1 MNLEVGGD
9 FLSLQTQTR
18 GGGGA
23 YMTSYLSDVVR
34 FTTFLTLHPKP
45 IDILA
50 ALTRDFLHSYGVLSV
65 QLFSLLNNNLLELR
79 AEVGNPVKFTAAR
92 LSQPKLEELEALM
105 STENICRDVALSGC
119 LSDPKST
126 LTVTPFSTGTSL
138 NGFFIVEWPEN
149 QEINKEAKE
158 VVSLYS
164 ALSSL
169 YFTHSKFFALP
180 QDSFDQS
187 VAADTNVS
195 PRQIQIL
202 QGMVDGKTNHELATD
217 LGFSVSTIRHE
228 TMAIFRALGVS
239 DRKEAAIAA
248 QKMELIK

>member
-1 MNLEVGGD
+1 MV
-9 FLSLQTQTR
+9 
-18 GGGGA
+18 
-23 YMTSYLSDVVR
+23 SYLSDVVR

-45 IDILA
+45 IDVLA

-79 AEVGNPVKFTAAR
+79 AEVGTPNKFTAAQ
-92 LSQPKLEELEALM
+92 LSQRRLEELENLIA
-105 STENICRDVALSGC
+105 TENLCRDIALSGC
-119 LSDPKST
+119 ICDPKST
-126 LTVTPFSTGTSL
+126 LTVTPFTIGTSL
-138 NGFFIVEWPEN
+138 NGFFLVEWPEN
-149 QEINKEAKE
+149 KQITLEAKE
-158 VVSLYS
+158 AVSLYS

-169 YFTHSKFFALP
+169 YFSHSKFFALP
-180 QDSFDQS
+180 QEAFDKDL
-187 VAADTNVS
+187 VEATKLS

-202 QGMVDGKTNHELATD
+202 QGMFEGKTNHELATD

-239 DRKEAAIAA
+239 DRREAAIAA

>member
-1 MNLEVGGD
+1 MP
-9 FLSLQTQTR
+9 
-18 GGGGA
+18 A
-23 YMTSYLSDVVR
+23 YFSDVVR

-45 IDILA
+45 IDVLA
-50 ALTRDFLHSYGVLSV
+50 ALTRDFLHNFGVQSV

-79 AEVGNPVKFTAAR
+79 AQVGNPNKFVAAQ
-92 LSQPKLEELEALM
+92 LSQRKLEELEALI
-105 STENICRDVALSGC
+105 STENICRDIALSGC
-119 LSDPKST
+119 ICDPKST
-126 LTVTPFSTGTSL
+126 LTVTPFTIGTSL
-138 NGFFIVEWPEN
+138 NGFFLFEWPEN
-149 QEINKEAKE
+149 NQISKEAME
-158 VVSLYS
+158 AVSLYS

-180 QDSFDQS
+180 QDAFDKDLID
-187 VAADTNVS
+187 AHKIS

-202 QGMVDGKTNHELATD
+202 QGMVEGKTNHELATD